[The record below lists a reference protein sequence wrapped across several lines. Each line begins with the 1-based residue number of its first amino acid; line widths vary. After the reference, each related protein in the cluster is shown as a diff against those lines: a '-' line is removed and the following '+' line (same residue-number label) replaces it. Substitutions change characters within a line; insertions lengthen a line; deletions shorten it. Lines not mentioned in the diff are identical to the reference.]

1 MAQSPTDAPI
11 QNLAT
16 DSHGTTLYFT
26 TSLRQRGTTQSGI
39 SKVFGLSGTQL
50 RLIQGSSFNT
60 VIPGAP
66 IYLRPSVSGDE
77 KVLAINWYA
86 YCLGGSFCLFQNSN
100 STLIRTPSGDMPLAG
115 VAEVSR
121 NGRFV
126 LQYGTGHPG
135 APGFP
140 DVPGQVNLLD
150 LTSATM
156 TQVGQD
162 LGGSGRH
169 VANDGTT
176 LIRTGSTFQ
185 LVGPNGAVP
194 VTPAFPIVD
203 VQLSADAG
211 KVVYDTTP
219 TGGGIRLL
227 DVASGADRLLTTG
240 SFPTLADDGRR
251 FSYLNGNQAWLGD
264 ALSGPIAALTNEAE
278 GIADQTIT
286 GDGTTVFAATYSGR
300 VLSIDSGSGKVTQLL
315 DSPPAKFLQLAA
327 TPVPGSYNWLIGTN
341 DSSLQ
346 IRVNGAPVIR
356 LGALP
361 DRVPFQLPWEVA
373 PDPSAVTVV
382 WGAEPAWEQLVAT
395 GVAAV
400 AGVTLNLDSAYDAG
414 IHQDWSRL
422 VTKSD
427 PARPGE
433 IIHMYGTGWGPVDG
447 VVTSGQ
453 PTPADR
459 LYEITAPCQ
468 WSAMGDFGQ
477 PERPFDVLFAGL
489 APGLIGLYQ
498 LDFLIP
504 LDWSSTVF
512 NAGCRTPEGVFGFAA
527 SVPVAQ

>member
-1 MAQSPTDAPI
+1 M
-11 QNLAT
+11 
-16 DSHGTTLYFT
+16 
-26 TSLRQRGTTQSGI
+26 QSGI

-50 RLIQGSSFNT
+50 RLIQESSFNT
-60 VIPGAP
+60 IVPGAP
-66 IYLRPSVSGDE
+66 IYLRPSVSGDGTI
-77 KVLAINWYA
+77 LAINWYG

-100 STLIRTPSGDMPLAG
+100 STLIRTPNGDMPLSG
-115 VAEVSR
+115 FAEVSR

-140 DVPGQVNLLD
+140 DVVGQVNLLD
-150 LTSATM
+150 LTSGKT
-156 TQVGQD
+156 TQVGQEVA
-162 LGGSGRH
+162 GAGRH
-169 VANDGTT
+169 VANDGTA
-176 LIRTGSTFQ
+176 LVRTGSGVQ
-185 LVGPNGAVP
+185 LVGPNGTVP
-194 VTPAFPIVD
+194 VTPAFPIVN

-211 KVVYDTTP
+211 RIVYDTTP
-219 TGGGIRLL
+219 AGGGIRVL
-227 DVASGADRLLTTG
+227 DVASGADRLLTQG
-240 SFPTLADDGRR
+240 SLPTLADDGQR
-251 FSYLNGNQAWLGD
+251 FSYLNANQVWLGD
-264 ALSGPIAALTNEAE
+264 ARSGPVAALTHEPE

-286 GDGTTVFAATYSGR
+286 GDGTAVFAATYGGR
-300 VLSIDSGSGKVTQLL
+300 VLSIDSASGKLTQLL
-315 DSPPAKFLQLAA
+315 DSPPPRFLQLGAM
-327 TPVPGSYNWLIGTN
+327 PVPGSYNWLTDTN

-361 DRVPFQLPWEVA
+361 NRVPFQVPWEVS

-382 WGAEPAWEQLVAT
+382 WGAEPAWEQVVGR

-400 AGVTLNLDSAYDAG
+400 AGVALSLDSTYDAA

-422 VTKSD
+422 VTRSD

-447 VVTSGQ
+447 VVPSGK

-468 WSAMGDFGQ
+468 WSAIGDFGQ

-498 LDFLIP
+498 LDLRIP
-504 LDWSSTVF
+504 LDWPYTLFS
-512 NAGCRTPEGVFGFAA
+512 AGCRTPEGVSGSAA